1 MSVLAIGLNHRTAPL
16 ELLERLSAPHG
27 VLPKTLDRLD
37 ELPNVDETV
46 VLTTCNRLEVYAWA
60 EKFHS
65 AYEHIYDHLAEQA
78 SVAATE
84 MSNSV
89 YSLYGT
95 DAVRHL
101 YAVVSGLDS
110 VVLGEAEIQ
119 GQVKRAWQTAEAAGT
134 AGGNLSPLF
143 RQALGVGRRIRTETQ
158 VGRRLTSV
166 SEAAVALASEVLGGF
181 AGRRIAVLGAGE
193 MGGGMAKAIAPV
205 RGAELVLASRSWQR
219 AQELALMLGA
229 RAVHLD
235 ELAAELV
242 HADVL
247 FTSTAATSLVMDF
260 DELDK
265 VMAERG
271 GRELLVVDIAVPR
284 DVDPAV
290 ATLDGLRLCDMSDVR
305 SFAAANG
312 GHTEAEI
319 RKAWAI
325 VSAEAERHGD
335 QAAER
340 DMAPLISEFR
350 RRICDISQAE
360 FERFD
365 ARLAS
370 LDVDQRRTVE
380 ALVHGIVNK
389 VLHEPTVRLKE
400 AAPDGGS
407 EHLAGAL
414 RELFDI

>member
-1 MSVLAIGLNHRTAPL
+1 MSVLAIGLNHRSAPL
-16 ELLERLSAPHG
+16 ELLERLSAQHAH
-27 VLPKTLDRLD
+27 LPKTLARLGD
-37 ELPNVDETV
+37 LPHVDEAV
-46 VLTTCNRLEVYAWA
+46 VLSTCNRLEVYAWA
-60 EKFHS
+60 EEFHS
-65 AYEHIYDHLAEQA
+65 AYENIFDHLAGQA
-78 SVAATE
+78 SMASSELAG
-84 MSNSV
+84 SV
-89 YSLYGT
+89 YSLYGI

-119 GQVKRAWQTAEAAGT
+119 GQVRRAWQTAEAAGT
-134 AGGNLSPLF
+134 ASGNLNTLF
-143 RQALGVGRRIRTETQ
+143 RQALGVGRRVRAETRL
-158 VGRRLTSV
+158 GRELTSV
-166 SEAAVALASEVLGGF
+166 SEAAVALASNRLGGF
-181 AGRRIAVLGAGE
+181 TRRRIAVLGAGE

-205 RGAELVLASRSWQR
+205 RGAQLVLASRSWQR
-219 AQELALMLGA
+219 AQDLALTLGA

-242 HADVL
+242 DADVL

-284 DVDPAV
+284 DVDPSA
-290 ATLDGLRLCDMSDVR
+290 AAIDGLTLCDMSDVR
-305 SFAAANG
+305 AFAVANA
-312 GHTEAEI
+312 GHSEAET
-319 RKAWAI
+319 RKAWGI
-325 VSAEAERHGD
+325 VSVETERHGMG
-335 QAAER
+335 AAGREV
-340 DMAPLISEFR
+340 APLIGEFR

-365 ARLAS
+365 SRLAS
-370 LDVDQRRTVE
+370 LDPEQRRTVE

-407 EHLAGAL
+407 DHLAGAL
-414 RELFDI
+414 RELFSI

>member
-1 MSVLAIGLNHRTAPL
+1 MSVLAIGLNHRSAPL
-16 ELLERLSAPHG
+16 ELLERLSAQHAH
-27 VLPKTLDRLD
+27 LPKTLARLG
-37 ELPNVDETV
+37 ELPHVDEVV
-46 VLTTCNRLEVYAWA
+46 VLSTCNRLEVYAWA

-65 AYEHIYDHLAEQA
+65 AYENIFDHLAGQA
-78 SVAATE
+78 SMAPSELAG
-84 MSNSV
+84 SV
-89 YSLYGT
+89 YSLYGI

-119 GQVKRAWQTAEAAGT
+119 GQVRRAWQTAEAADT
-134 AGGNLSPLF
+134 ASGNLNTLF
-143 RQALGVGRRIRTETQ
+143 RQALGVGRRVRAETRL
-158 VGRRLTSV
+158 GRELASV
-166 SEAAVALASEVLGGF
+166 SEAAVALASNLLGGF
-181 AGRRIAVLGAGE
+181 AQRRIAVLGAGE

-205 RGAELVLASRSWQR
+205 RGAQLVLASRSWQR
-219 AQELALMLGA
+219 AQDLALTLGA

-242 HADVL
+242 DADVL

-284 DVDPAV
+284 DVDPA
-290 ATLDGLRLCDMSDVR
+290 AAAIDGLTLCDMTDVR
-305 SFAAANG
+305 AFAVANA
-312 GHTEAEI
+312 GHSEAET
-319 RKAWAI
+319 RKAWGI
-325 VSAEAERHGD
+325 VSVEAERHGMG
-335 QAAER
+335 AAGREV
-340 DMAPLISEFR
+340 APLIGEFR

-365 ARLAS
+365 SRLAS
-370 LDVDQRRTVE
+370 LDPEQRRTVE

-407 EHLAGAL
+407 DQLAGAL
-414 RELFDI
+414 RELFSI

>member
-27 VLPKTLDRLD
+27 NLPKTLGRLD

-46 VLTTCNRLEVYAWA
+46 VLSTCNRLEVYAWA

-134 AGGNLSPLF
+134 AGGNLNPLF

-158 VGRRLTSV
+158 VGREFTSV
-166 SEAAVALASEVLGGF
+166 SEAAVALASDRLGGF

-247 FTSTAATSLVMDF
+247 FTSTAASSLVMDV
-260 DELDK
+260 DELEK

-284 DVDPAV
+284 DVDPA
-290 ATLDGLRLCDMSDVR
+290 AAALDGLSLCDMSDVR
-305 SFAAANG
+305 SFAAAHG
-312 GHTEAEI
+312 GHTEAET
-319 RKAWAI
+319 RRAWAI
-325 VSAEAERHGD
+325 VHAEAERHGD
-335 QAAER
+335 HVAGR
-340 DMAPLISEFR
+340 DVAPLISEFR

-370 LDVDQRRTVE
+370 LDVEQRRAVE

-407 EHLAGAL
+407 EQLAGAL

>member
-1 MSVLAIGLNHRTAPL
+1 MSVLVIGLNHRSAPL
-16 ELLERLSAPHG
+16 ELLERISAPHSD
-27 VLPKTLDRLD
+27 LPAALGRLAD
-37 ELPNVDETV
+37 LPNVDEAI
-46 VLTTCNRLEVYAWA
+46 VLSTCNRLEVYAWA
-60 EKFHS
+60 EKFHA
-65 AYEHIYDHLAEQA
+65 AYEHILDHLATGA
-78 SVAATE
+78 SVAAAEAAGST
-84 MSNSV
+84 

-95 DAVRHL
+95 DAIRHL
-101 YAVVSGLDS
+101 YSVVSGLDS

-119 GQVKRAWQTAEAAGT
+119 GQVRRAWQTAEAAGI
-134 AGGNLSPLF
+134 AGGSLNALF
-143 RQALGVGRRIRTETQ
+143 RQALGVGRRVRAETHL
-158 VGRRLTSV
+158 GRVLTSV
-166 SEAAVALASEVLGGF
+166 SEAAVAMASSRLGGF

-219 AQELALMLGA
+219 AQHLALTLGA

-235 ELAAELV
+235 ELAAELTD
-242 HADVL
+242 ADVL
-247 FTSTAATSLVMDF
+247 FTSTAATSLVLDF

-265 VMAERG
+265 VMADRG
-271 GRELLVVDIAVPR
+271 GRGLLVVDIAVPR
-284 DVDPAV
+284 DVDPA
-290 ATLDGLRLCDMSDVR
+290 AAAISGLTLCDMSDVR
-305 SFAAANG
+305 AFAAVNS
-312 GHTEAEI
+312 GHSEAET
-319 RKAWAI
+319 RRAWGI
-325 VSAEAERHGD
+325 VNAEAERHGD
-335 QAAER
+335 RLSGR

-360 FERFD
+360 FDRFD
-365 ARLAS
+365 ARLSS
-370 LDVDQRRTVE
+370 LDADQRRTVE

>member
-27 VLPKTLDRLD
+27 NLPKTLGRLD

-46 VLTTCNRLEVYAWA
+46 VLSTCNRLEVYAWA

-84 MSNSV
+84 MSDSV
-89 YSLYGT
+89 YSLYGA

-158 VGRRLTSV
+158 VGRELTSV

-242 HADVL
+242 RADVL
-247 FTSTAATSLVMDF
+247 FTSTAASSLVMDV
-260 DELDK
+260 DELEK

-284 DVDPAV
+284 DVDPA
-290 ATLDGLRLCDMSDVR
+290 ATALDGLRLCDMSDVR

-312 GHTEAEI
+312 GHTEAET
-319 RKAWAI
+319 RRAWAI
-325 VSAEAERHGD
+325 VHAEAERHGD
-335 QAAER
+335 QVAGR
-340 DMAPLISEFR
+340 DVAPLISEFR

-370 LDVDQRRTVE
+370 LDVEQRRAVE

-407 EHLAGAL
+407 EQLAGAL